1 MSINELTALVNEYR
15 ELTRMQEE
23 LAAEIDAI
31 KDRFKA
37 EFEARNTDELSGSNW
52 KATYKEI
59 TSIRLDNTALKKEL
73 PDIYARYSKEST
85 CKRFNLK

>member
-1 MSINELTALVNEYR
+1 MSTNELTALVNDYR
-15 ELTRMQEE
+15 ELTRMKEE
-23 LAAEIDAI
+23 LEAELESI

-37 EFEARNTDELSGSNW
+37 EFDARNTDELSGSDW

-73 PDIYARYSKEST
+73 PDVYARYSKEST